1 MNFIKQLFNLSFMYA
16 LGRVCG
22 DEVTGIHVVVCNF
35 DNKPPTI
42 IENRLTQ
49 QYTAVVVSYV
59 AE

>member
-1 MNFIKQLFNLSFMYA
+1 MHA